1 MVQSYLQGSC
11 ARIDMGVRMT
21 WVQTYSKATSRPCD
35 RPAPAATLRASV
47 SSTEDGVSD
56 SDLGREGWDLK
67 QEEEGAQSAGL
78 VSSVLPSDKGQGAE
92 EEGQA
97 TAPPPR
103 HAQTQCLQLHSLGPG
118 QALGGTAGWNPGTRT
133 GDTFHVSLVPR
144 PSQQTARALWPCL
157 ARVGVAPGLTG

>member
-1 MVQSYLQGSC
+1 
-11 ARIDMGVRMT
+11 MT

-35 RPAPAATLRASV
+35 RPAPEATLRASV

-92 EEGQA
+92 EEGQG
-97 TAPPPR
+97 TAPPPAMPR
-103 HAQTQCLQLHSLGPG
+103 LSVSSSIPWDPARPWAG
-118 QALGGTAGWNPGTRT
+118 QRGGIRVPRRGTPS
-133 GDTFHVSLVPR
+133 VSLW
-144 PSQQTARALWPCL
+144 S
-157 ARVGVAPGLTG
+157 PGLPSKQPGPCGPAWLGRGWPQA